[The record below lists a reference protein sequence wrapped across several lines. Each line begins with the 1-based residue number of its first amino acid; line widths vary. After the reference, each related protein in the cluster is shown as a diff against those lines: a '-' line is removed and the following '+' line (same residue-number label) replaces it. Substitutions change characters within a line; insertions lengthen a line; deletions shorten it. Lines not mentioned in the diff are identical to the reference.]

1 MKKLKYIFVV
11 FVAFLAMPFM
21 VFADDTE
28 ATPTPTPAE
37 TEETPSKVNVYLFR
51 GEGCP
56 HCEEMLEFFDSIE
69 EEFGQYYT
77 MNTYEVWYN
86 QDNANLMQDVADKL
100 GVSATGVPF
109 LVIGDQ
115 TWNGY
120 ASSYDAEIE
129 AKILSEYNSD
139 SRYDVMTAEEP
150 KANNVAA
157 VLIVVAVV
165 GVIGGIVYVL
175 RASTGDTVEDTEEE
189 NRSESKKQP
198 LVVDEDEDDVE
209 EEKEGEVEPKRQTK
223 KNTKSA
229 SKKSV
234 KVEVTEE
241 STKEAKKTT
250 KSSNKKSGKKSTKS
264 SGKKSKTTSKKK

>member
-1 MKKLKYIFVV
+1 MKKLKYLFVV

-86 QDNANLMQDVADKL
+86 QDNADLMEEVAEKL
-100 GVSATGVPF
+100 GVSVTGVPF

-198 LVVDEDEDDVE
+198 VVVDEDEDDVE
-209 EEKEGEVEPKRQTK
+209 EEKEEEVEPKKQTK

-229 SKKSV
+229 SKKSD

>member
-1 MKKLKYIFVV
+1 MKKLKYLFVV

-56 HCEEMLEFFDSIE
+56 HCEEMLEFSDSIE

-86 QDNANLMQDVADKL
+86 QDNADLMEEVAEKL
-100 GVSATGVPF
+100 GVSVTGVPF

-209 EEKEGEVEPKRQTK
+209 EEKEEEVEPKKQTK

-229 SKKSV
+229 SKKSD

>member
-1 MKKLKYIFVV
+1 MKKLKYLFVV

-86 QDNANLMQDVADKL
+86 QDNADLMEEVAEKL
-100 GVSATGVPF
+100 GVSVTGVPF

-209 EEKEGEVEPKRQTK
+209 EEKEEEVEPKKQTK

-229 SKKSV
+229 SKKSD
-234 KVEVTEE
+234 KVEVTED
-241 STKEAKKTT
+241 SKKEENKTT
-250 KSSNKKSGKKSTKS
+250 KSYNKKSVKKSTKS
-264 SGKKSKTTSKKK
+264 SGKK

>member
-1 MKKLKYIFVV
+1 MKKLKYLFVV

-86 QDNANLMQDVADKL
+86 QDNANLMEEVAEKL
-100 GVSATGVPF
+100 GVSVTGVPF

-209 EEKEGEVEPKRQTK
+209 EEKEEEVKPKKQTK

-229 SKKSV
+229 SKKSD

-250 KSSNKKSGKKSTKS
+250 KSSNKKSGRKSTKS

>member
-1 MKKLKYIFVV
+1 MKKLKYLFVV

-69 EEFGQYYT
+69 EKFGQYYT

-86 QDNANLMQDVADKL
+86 QDNAELMQDVADKL

-209 EEKEGEVEPKRQTK
+209 EEKEEEVEPKRQTK

>member
-1 MKKLKYIFVV
+1 
-11 FVAFLAMPFM
+11 
-21 VFADDTE
+21 
-28 ATPTPTPAE
+28 
-37 TEETPSKVNVYLFR
+37 
-51 GEGCP
+51 
-56 HCEEMLEFFDSIE
+56 MLEFFDSIE

-86 QDNANLMQDVADKL
+86 QDNADLMEEVAEKL
-100 GVSATGVPF
+100 GVSVTGVPF

-209 EEKEGEVEPKRQTK
+209 EEKEEEVKPKKQTK

-229 SKKSV
+229 SKKSD

-250 KSSNKKSGKKSTKS
+250 KSSNKKSGRKSTKS

>member
-1 MKKLKYIFVV
+1 MKKLKYLFVV

-69 EEFGQYYT
+69 EKFGQYYT

-86 QDNANLMQDVADKL
+86 QDNAELMQDVADKL

-198 LVVDEDEDDVE
+198 VVVDEDEDDVE
-209 EEKEGEVEPKRQTK
+209 EEKEEEVEPKKQTK

-229 SKKSV
+229 SKKSD

>member
-1 MKKLKYIFVV
+1 MKKLKYLFVV

-209 EEKEGEVEPKRQTK
+209 EEKEGEVEPKKQTK

-229 SKKSV
+229 SKKSD

>member
-1 MKKLKYIFVV
+1 MKKLKYLFVV

-198 LVVDEDEDDVE
+198 VVVDEDEDDVE
-209 EEKEGEVEPKRQTK
+209 EEKEEEVEPKKQTK

-229 SKKSV
+229 SKKSN

>member
-1 MKKLKYIFVV
+1 MKKLKYLFVV

-28 ATPTPTPAE
+28 ATPTPAE
-37 TEETPSKVNVYLFR
+37 TEETPSKVNVYFFR

-56 HCEEMLEFFDSIE
+56 HCEEMQEFFDSIE
-69 EEFGQYYT
+69 DEFGQYYT

-86 QDNANLMQDVADKL
+86 QDNADLMEEVADTL
-100 GVSATGVPF
+100 GVKVTGVPF

-189 NRSESKKQP
+189 ENRSESKKQP
-198 LVVDEDEDDVE
+198 VVDDEDEDDVE
-209 EEKEGEVEPKRQTK
+209 EEKEEEVEPKKQTK

-229 SKKSV
+229 SKKSD

>member
-1 MKKLKYIFVV
+1 MKKLKYLFVV

-86 QDNANLMQDVADKL
+86 QDNADLMEEVAEKL
-100 GVSATGVPF
+100 GVSVTGVPF

-209 EEKEGEVEPKRQTK
+209 EEKEGEVEPKKQTK

-229 SKKSV
+229 SKKSD

>member
-1 MKKLKYIFVV
+1 MKKLKYLFVV

-86 QDNANLMQDVADKL
+86 QDNADLMEEVAEKL
-100 GVSATGVPF
+100 GVSVTGVPF

-209 EEKEGEVEPKRQTK
+209 EEKE
-223 KNTKSA
+223 
-229 SKKSV
+229 
-234 KVEVTEE
+234 
-241 STKEAKKTT
+241 AKKTT

>member
-1 MKKLKYIFVV
+1 MKKVKYLFVA

-21 VFADDTE
+21 VFATDTE
-28 ATPTPTPAE
+28 ATPTPAE
-37 TEETPSKVNVYLFR
+37 TEETPSKVNVYFFR

-56 HCEEMLEFFDSIE
+56 HCEEMQEFFDSIE
-69 EEFGQYYT
+69 DEFGQYYT

-86 QDNANLMQDVADKL
+86 QDNADLMEEVADTL
-100 GVSATGVPF
+100 GVKVTGVPF

-189 NRSESKKQP
+189 ENRSESKKQP
-198 LVVDEDEDDVE
+198 VVVDEDEDDVE
-209 EEKEGEVEPKRQTK
+209 EEKEEEVKPKKQTK

-229 SKKSV
+229 SKKSD

>member
-1 MKKLKYIFVV
+1 MKKLKYLFVV

-86 QDNANLMQDVADKL
+86 QDNADLMQDVADKL

-209 EEKEGEVEPKRQTK
+209 EEKEEEVEPKKQTK

-229 SKKSV
+229 SKKSN